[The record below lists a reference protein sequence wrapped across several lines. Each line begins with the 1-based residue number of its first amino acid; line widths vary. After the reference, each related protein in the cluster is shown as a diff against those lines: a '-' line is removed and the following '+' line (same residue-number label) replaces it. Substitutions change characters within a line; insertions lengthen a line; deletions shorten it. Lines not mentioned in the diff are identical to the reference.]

1 MKKSFKTKNMLMI
14 IILAFIIF
22 LGGNLILNNSL
33 LNASNNS
40 QGIMS
45 IQETK

>member
-1 MKKSFKTKNMLMI
+1 MKKSFRFKNILMVI
-14 IILAFIIF
+14 VLAFIIF
-22 LGGNLILNNSL
+22 LGGNLFLNNSL
-33 LNASNNS
+33 LNVSNNS